1 MCGAVAAGRL
11 TVVMPVLENWTW
23 IGTSPAPAKDEGKVK
38 FMTSNPGISGF
49 GRTERIEVPVIGVV
63 PTVIVISAGVA
74 RRTPVTL
81 SSIMVGTVAPLASVE
96 VTVNGSGVRALGLVT
111 FKAIARPP
119 ASLVVVK
126 MSGCATMI
134 CTNPR

>member
-11 TVVMPVLENWTW
+11 TVVMPVLENCTWT
-23 IGTSPAPAKDEGKVK
+23 GTSPAPAKDAGKVK
-38 FMTSNPGISGF
+38 FMMSNPGISGF
-49 GRTERIEVPVIGVV
+49 GRTARIEVPEIAVV
-63 PTVIVISAGVA
+63 PTVTVISAVVA

-81 SSIMVGTVAPLASVE
+81 SSITVGTVALLASVD

-111 FKAIARPP
+111 LKAIARPP
-119 ASLVVVK
+119 ASFVVVK